1 MRKTMAVSAAAIVV
15 GLGILS
21 LPATH
26 AQTSASPTWQDT
38 PSRYHQWMYRMIKD
52 MTEEMGR
59 MSEQMSRADLDPEQR
74 QQMAQRMGQMS
85 TMMRAI
91 SDLVRRPAI
100 READWPKKMDQMRK
114 QMDDMMHDSRMRPPG

>member
-1 MRKTMAVSAAAIVV
+1 
-15 GLGILS
+15 
-21 LPATH
+21 
-26 AQTSASPTWQDT
+26 
-38 PSRYHQWMYRMIKD
+38 MYRMIKD